1 MKYFL
6 YFAFAVVLFYAL
18 RWFVGRCLLSG
29 YWQKRLYGSL
39 MRRQSGHSGEK
50 FFARPAVG
58 RLCAAVLKKR
68 GGEEALQ
75 QFSLGRDDSLLTL
88 LKKDKKKKELAIL
101 QAFSEPEKALRPLV
115 SYLKKNP
122 KDTEAAVYLAELY
135 FLCARRQD
143 GMAVLEKLPPKI
155 NNRYLRALKNYLL
168 AQDAVSWGGMKE
180 ASEYGSAAV
189 AGFEKMRAPDEQ
201 AQAQLLMG
209 TIYRVSAIADVSEF
223 MLRAAHK
230 IYEKNGS
237 PSGMA
242 DSFGN
247 LGMLMVMQKRFAEAD
262 DYFAQ
267 ALDINIKQGR
277 KIPEA
282 EIINQMALLALL
294 KDNPDTAEQKAR
306 QAQKIHRRCNNRQG
320 EAFSLDVLSY
330 VFLRRKQYDKLRKTA
345 AQAEKRHAALND
357 EVSRQESLY
366 LLATA
371 YFEEDNPE
379 AAEKTL
385 RRMIAAAGGKRAG
398 FYLANAYSLLG
409 LIYLQKGELLRA
421 KGLFSQAVQLEQ
433 KNDRLN
439 AAAADYAN
447 IALIE
452 ARRGQKELARKNLE
466 TAIECAG
473 FCEDD
478 ELKKTLQAELQK
490 YD

>member
-6 YFAFAVVLFYAL
+6 YFAFAVILFYAL
-18 RWFVGRCLLSG
+18 RLLVGRCLLTG
-29 YWQKRLYGSL
+29 YWQKRLYSCL
-39 MRRQSGHSGEK
+39 IYRQSNHSGEK
-50 FFARPAVG
+50 FFARSTVD

-75 QFSLGRDDSLLTL
+75 QFVCGKDNSLLTL

-101 QAFSEPEKALRPLV
+101 QAFSEPEKALRPLAA
-115 SYLKKNP
+115 YLKKNP
-122 KDTEAAVYLAELY
+122 ADTEAAVCLAELY
-135 FLCARRQD
+135 FLCDRKQD
-143 GMAVLEKLPPKI
+143 GMKILENLPKKI
-155 NNRYLRALKNYLL
+155 NSRYLRALKNYLL

-189 AGFEKMRAPDEQ
+189 AGFEKMRVPDEQ
-201 AQAQLLMG
+201 ARAQLLLG
-209 TIYRVSAIADVSEF
+209 TIYRVSAIVDVSEF
-223 MLRAAHK
+223 MLRAAHN
-230 IYEKNGS
+230 IYEKSGS
-237 PSGMA
+237 LSGMA
-242 DSFGN
+242 DSLGN
-247 LGMLMVMQKRFAEAD
+247 LGMLMVMQKRFAEAE

-294 KDNPDTAEQKAR
+294 EDNPDTAEQKAR
-306 QAQKIHRRCNNRQG
+306 QAHKMHRQLNNRQG
-320 EAFSLDVLSY
+320 EAFSLDILSY
-330 VFLRRKQYDKLRKTA
+330 VFLRRKQYDRLRKA
-345 AQAEKRHAALND
+345 ATQAEKLHAALND
-357 EVSRQESLY
+357 EVSQLESLY

-371 YFEEDNPE
+371 CFEDGE
-379 AAEKTL
+379 AETAEKTL
-385 RRMIAAAGGKRAG
+385 RRIITAAGEKRAG
-398 FYLANAYSLLG
+398 FHPASAYSLLG

-439 AAAADYAN
+439 AAATDYAN

-452 ARRGQKELARKNLE
+452 AKRGQKELARKNLQ

-478 ELKKTLQAELQK
+478 GLRKLLQAELRK

>member
-18 RWFVGRCLLSG
+18 RWLVGRCLLSG
-29 YWQKRLYGSL
+29 YWQKRLYSCL
-39 MRRQSGHSGEK
+39 MCRQSGHSGEK

-58 RLCAAVLKKR
+58 RLCASVLKKR

-75 QFSLGRDDSLLTL
+75 QFVCGRDDSLLAL
-88 LKKDKKKKELAIL
+88 LKKNKMKKEQAIL
-101 QAFSEPEKALRPLV
+101 QAFSSPEQALRPLA

-122 KDTEAAVYLAELY
+122 EDTEAAVCLAELY
-135 FLCARRQD
+135 FLCARKQD
-143 GMAVLEKLPPKI
+143 GMEILEKLPKKI
-155 NNRYLRALKNYLL
+155 SSRYFQALKNYLL

-189 AGFEKMRAPDEQ
+189 AGFEKTRAPDEQ
-201 AQAQLLMG
+201 ARAQLLMG

-230 IYEKNGS
+230 IYAKIGN
-237 PSGMA
+237 PAGMA

-247 LGMLMVMQKRFAEAD
+247 LGMLMVMQKRFAEAEN
-262 DYFAQ
+262 YFMQ
-267 ALDINIKQGR
+267 ALDINVKQGR

-294 KDNPDTAEQKAR
+294 EDNPVAAMQKVR
-306 QAQKIHRRCNNRQG
+306 QAQKIHRRLNNRQG
-320 EAFSLDVLSY
+320 EAFSLDVLSH
-330 VFLRRKQYDKLRKTA
+330 VFLRQKQYNRLKKTA
-345 AQAEKRHAALND
+345 MQAEKLHAGLND
-357 EVSRQESLY
+357 NISRLDSLY

-371 YFEEDNPE
+371 FFEDGNAAE
-379 AAEKTL
+379 AEKTL
-385 RRMIAAAGGKRAG
+385 RQIIAVAADNRAG
-398 FYLANAYSLLG
+398 FHLANAYSLLG
-409 LIYLQKGELLRA
+409 LVYLQKGELRRA
-421 KGLFSQAVQLEQ
+421 KGLFSQALQLEQ

-452 ARRGQKELARKNLE
+452 ARRGQKELARKNLQ

-478 ELKKTLQAELQK
+478 GLRKILQAELHK

>member
-6 YFAFAVVLFYAL
+6 YFVFAVVLFYML
-18 RWFVGRCLLSG
+18 RWLVGRCLLSG
-29 YWQKRLYGSL
+29 YWQKRLYSCL
-39 MRRQSGHSGEK
+39 MCRQSDHSGEK

-58 RLCAAVLKKR
+58 RLCASVLKKC

-75 QFSLGRDDSLLTL
+75 QFVCGKDDSLLAL
-88 LKKDKKKKELAIL
+88 LKKNKMKKEQAVL
-101 QAFSEPEKALRPLV
+101 QAFSSPQKVLRPLA

-122 KDTEAAVYLAELY
+122 KDIEAGVYLAELY
-135 FLCARRQD
+135 FLCGRKQE
-143 GMAVLEKLPPKI
+143 GIEILEKQPQKI
-155 NNRYLRALKNYLL
+155 NSRYLRALRNYLL
-168 AQDAVSWGGMKE
+168 AQDAMSWGGMKE

-189 AGFEKMRAPDEQ
+189 AGFEKTRAPDEQ
-201 AQAQLLMG
+201 ARAQLLMG

-230 IYEKNGS
+230 IYEKIS
-237 PSGMA
+237 CPSGMA

-262 DYFAQ
+262 NYFAQ

-294 KDNPDTAEQKAR
+294 DDNPETAMQKALK
-306 QAQKIHRRCNNRQG
+306 AQKIHRRFKNRQG
-320 EAFSLDVLSY
+320 EAFSLDILCH
-330 VFLRRKQYDKLRKTA
+330 VFLRQKQYDKLKKNAKR
-345 AQAEKRHAALND
+345 AEKLHAELND
-357 EVSRQESLY
+357 NISRLDSLY

-371 YFEEDNPE
+371 FFEDGN
-379 AAEKTL
+379 AADAEKTL
-385 RRMIAAAGGKRAG
+385 RQIIAVAADNRAG
-398 FYLANAYSLLG
+398 FHLANAYSLLG
-409 LIYLQKGELLRA
+409 LVYLQKGELLRA

-452 ARRGQKELARKNLE
+452 ARRGQKELARKNLQ

-478 ELKKTLQAELQK
+478 GLKKVLQAELRK